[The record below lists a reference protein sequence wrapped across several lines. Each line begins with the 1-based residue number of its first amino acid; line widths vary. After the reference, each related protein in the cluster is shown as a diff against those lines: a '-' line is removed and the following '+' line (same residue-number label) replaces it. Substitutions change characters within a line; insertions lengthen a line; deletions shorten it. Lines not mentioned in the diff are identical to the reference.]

1 MTRKEAREQA
11 FILIF
16 ESGFKNEPLDDIIA
30 QAAES
35 RSIEIDKFAYEL
47 AQKAIE
53 NKDKLDEMIE
63 KGSKKWKKERIS
75 RVNLAL
81 LRLALGEIYYYDD
94 TPEKVAIN
102 EAVELA
108 KKYGADGDYTF
119 LNGVLGG
126 IVRSIGA
133 GKGTEKEAAEKAA
146 SAENV

>member
-11 FILIF
+11 FILVF
-16 ESGFKNEPLDDIIA
+16 ESGFKDESLDDIIA
-30 QAAES
+30 QAAEC

-47 AQKAIE
+47 AQKALE
-53 NKDKLDEMIE
+53 NKEKIDEMIDS
-63 KGSKKWKKERIS
+63 GSKKWKKERIS
-75 RVNLAL
+75 KVNLAL

-94 TPEKVAIN
+94 TPDKVAIN

-126 IVRSIGA
+126 IVRSVGP
-133 GKGTEKEAAEKAA
+133 GKCREKEPAETL
-146 SAENV
+146 

>member
-16 ESGFKNEPLDDIIA
+16 ESGFGGGSLDEIIA
-30 QAAES
+30 NAAES
-35 RSIEIDKFAYEL
+35 RSVEVDRFAYEL
-47 AQKAIE
+47 ASIAIQ
-53 NKDKLDEMIE
+53 NRDKIDAMIDSN
-63 KGSKKWKKERIS
+63 SKKWRRDRIS

-81 LRLALGEIYYYDD
+81 MRLALGEIFYYSD
-94 TPEKVAIN
+94 TPDKVAIN

-126 IVRSIGA
+126 IMRS
-133 GKGTEKEAAEKAA
+133 AA
-146 SAENV
+146 SYSDAQEAKA

>member
-16 ESGFKNEPLDDIIA
+16 ESGFGGGRLDEIIA
-30 QAAES
+30 NAAES
-35 RSIEIDKFAYEL
+35 RSVEVDRFAYEL
-47 AQKAIE
+47 ASIAIQ
-53 NKDKLDEMIE
+53 NRDKIDAMIDSN
-63 KGSKKWKKERIS
+63 SKKWRRDRIS

-81 LRLALGEIYYYDD
+81 MRLALGEIFYYSD
-94 TPEKVAIN
+94 TPDKVAIN

-126 IVRSIGA
+126 IMRS
-133 GKGTEKEAAEKAA
+133 AA
-146 SAENV
+146 SDSDAQEAKA

>member
-16 ESGFKNEPLDDIIA
+16 ESGFGERTLDEIIA
-30 QAAES
+30 NATES
-35 RSIEIDKFAYEL
+35 RAVEVDSFAYTLANNAIQNRDKIDEL
-47 AQKAIE
+47 IDS
-53 NKDKLDEMIE
+53 N
-63 KGSKKWKKERIS
+63 SKKWRRDRIS

-81 LRLALGEIYYYDD
+81 LRLALGEILYYED
-94 TPEKVAIN
+94 TPDRVAIN

-126 IVRSIGA
+126 IMRSMV
-133 GKGTEKEAAEKAA
+133 KEEVKPEETMA
-146 SAENV
+146 

>member
-16 ESGFKNEPLDDIIA
+16 ESGFGNGTLDEIIA
-30 QAAES
+30 NAAES
-35 RSIEIDKFAYEL
+35 RSIEVDRFAYEL
-47 AQKAIE
+47 ADIAIKNRE
-53 NKDKLDEMIE
+53 KIDGMIDAN
-63 KGSKKWKKERIS
+63 SKKWRRDRIS

-81 LRLALGEIYYYDD
+81 LRLALGEIFYYDD
-94 TPEKVAIN
+94 TPDKVAIN

-126 IVRSIGA
+126 IMRSGTDA
-133 GKGTEKEAAEKAA
+133 GQPAETLA
-146 SAENV
+146 